1 MIRRILLA
9 VDDSPDAL
17 AATRFAVELAASL
30 DAHVRAVHVVVN
42 HHLDAM
48 LQSGS
53 DDAELAS
60 RREQSATAI
69 LMRVADLAT
78 ARGIS
83 VETSLLSGDV
93 AGAVL
98 GAARSWPADLVIVGR
113 SFRSISGQPYVGA
126 QTRHILEFADQPVL
140 VVPPDRRRSGRAS
153 S

>member
-9 VDDSPDAL
+9 VDDSRDAL
-17 AATRFAVELAASL
+17 AATRFALELAASL
-30 DAHVRAVHVVVN
+30 DAKVHAVHVVAD
-42 HHLDAM
+42 HHVDAL

-53 DDAELAS
+53 EDATLPTAATGRRPPSWHAS
-60 RREQSATAI
+60 RSSGPHAVSRS
-69 LMRVADLAT
+69 RP
-78 ARGIS
+78 RCS
-83 VETSLLSGDV
+83 SGDV

-98 GAARSWPADLVIVGR
+98 EAARTWSADLVIVGR

-140 VVPPDRRRSGRAS
+140 VVPPDRRPSGAAS